1 MDVMTLKTRQA
12 HKPQRWQGLQ
22 FAFLLVAL
30 LLVALAAS
38 GCGTPGAAAQG
49 PDSTEDAGPIIVEP
63 IGTAEVEPLVTST
76 PTPTATLPPE
86 PSVTPTISAPTL
98 VPPTLVP
105 NPTTPTPSTPS
116 EQSGLVTAQESQTLR
131 VGTYYNAY
139 PFAWLNETGEV
150 DGYEADIMSAI
161 EIELGVSVQWVQV
174 TRQNDIATLLNG
186 DVDMLIGTQVH
197 SRDRENILD
206 YTYPYYLNEERMVV
220 RADSPYGD
228 LASLAGLPVSVEIGT
243 RSERSLRQWEE
254 QTGIDLDIRTYLSQN
269 AALDGLATGEVEGMV
284 GPLDSLRRA
293 GRQQMRLLDEVVA
306 YEPYA
311 VALRRFD
318 VNLRNVLDRSLQRLK
333 ASGRLDEIFDQWF
346 PNDDMDFNALVP
358 VYGSL
363 YEDERVLTD
372 FNSDMPY
379 PASSEMDRIQ
389 GGQPIRVAGIM
400 QEGEDAPAG
409 VRITNALNRAMV
421 EEMARRWGT
430 QIEYVPNSAQNAVD
444 LVANGEADLAVG
456 VSPRWDGAD
465 RVEYSLPY
473 IQHGDRLMVPA
484 NSEVE
489 GFADMRGTGW
499 WIGFFADTAGDEDR
513 ILQLA
518 EIFNVKNNVSTFAIQ
533 REDEA
538 VYTMVVE
545 DNIKALFGDSL
556 RLLALAREAD
566 PDSVKI
572 LDTWYGDVLPITFAL
587 PRNDADFRAL
597 LDFTV
602 QDMAQDGTYERL
614 WAENFALGDPLR
626 IVPWPQINPDSHTS
640 DAAMG

>member
-1 MDVMTLKTRQA
+1 MMDVMKFNVRQSRTTGMA
-12 HKPQRWQGLQ
+12 RHVGLL
-22 FAFLLVAL
+22 ALLIAT

-38 GCGTPGAAAQG
+38 GCGAPGAAAQG
-49 PDSTEDAGPIIVEP
+49 PDSTEEAAPVIVEP
-63 IGTAEVEPLVTST
+63 VGTADPEVSATAT
-76 PTPTATLPPE
+76 QMPTATVPPAI
-86 PSVTPTISAPTL
+86 TPTLSAPTL

-105 NPTTPTPSTPS
+105 SQTTPTPSTPF

-150 DGYEADIMSAI
+150 DGYEADIMRAI
-161 EIELGVSVQWVQV
+161 EIELGVTVQWVQV

-197 SRDRENILD
+197 SRDRENALD
-206 YTYPYYLNEERMVV
+206 YTHPYYLNEERLVV

-228 LASLAGLPVSVEIGT
+228 LAALAGLPVGVEIGT
-243 RSERSLRQWEE
+243 RSERVLRQWEE

-269 AALDGLATGEVEGMV
+269 AALDALAAGEVEGMA

-311 VALRRFD
+311 IALRRFD

-333 ASGRLDEIFDQWF
+333 ASGRLDEIFDEWF
-346 PNDDMDFNALVP
+346 PNDDMDFNTLVP
-358 VYGSL
+358 VYASL
-363 YEDERVLTD
+363 YEDQRVLAD
-372 FNSDMPY
+372 FNADMPY
-379 PASSEMDRIQ
+379 PASSVMDRIQ
-389 GGQPIRVAGIM
+389 DGQPIRVAGIM
-400 QEGEDAPAG
+400 QEGEEAPAG

-421 EEMARRWGT
+421 EEMARRWGA

-473 IQHGDRLMVPA
+473 IQHGNRLMVPA
-484 NSEVE
+484 NSEIE

-499 WIGFFADTAGDEDR
+499 WIGFFADTASDEDV

-518 EIFNVKNNVSTFAIQ
+518 EKFNVENNVSTFAIQ

-556 RLLALAREAD
+556 RLLALAHEAD
-566 PDSVKI
+566 ADSVKI
-572 LDTWYGDVLPITFAL
+572 LATPYGDALPVTLAL
-587 PRNDADFRAL
+587 PRNDANFRAL
-597 LDFTV
+597 VDFTL

-614 WAENFALGDPLR
+614 WADDFALGDPLR
-626 IVPWPQINPDSHTS
+626 IIAWPQVNPDSHTS